1 MKKLFCAAVLAAL
14 PALSHAGLGVSADEF
29 SERFNLIDDH
39 TDRAYPTI
47 RLTTAKG
54 VQTVNLIKGQTLTA
68 TKSAGGADIDKITLK
83 CPNAK
88 RYSKDCGM
96 TMVMIA
102 YSINLEADAEGLLNE
117 VLASLDYLNGEFYD
131 ADVLT
136 KWSINPKANT
146 ITVTYTEQ

>member
-1 MKKLFCAAVLAAL
+1 
-14 PALSHAGLGVSADEF
+14 
-29 SERFNLIDDH
+29 
-39 TDRAYPTI
+39 
-47 RLTTAKG
+47 
-54 VQTVNLIKGQTLTA
+54 
-68 TKSAGGADIDKITLK
+68 
-83 CPNAK
+83 
-88 RYSKDCGM
+88 
-96 TMVMIA
+96 MVMIA